1 MNQGPYGRFG
11 GYSPEALS
19 GFVKFHPQYPV
30 LKVPGGASCP
40 PCASRSRLA
49 RGCILRASPPRV
61 KGKFGFGRIYCGARA
76 DSADPSG
83 FSQLAQS
90 LPRGPC
96 RPSLWRSLHN
106 RRGGGAGTGV
116 PARFPR
122 RSAPPSGRSGRDG
135 KMPLRRDPPRA
146 APAPPT
152 ASCYVQRRCARAAQ
166 AMMRRRRESWR
177 RRRIGDMPATAIRQ
191 CPRLQSRGKERDARP
206 QRALA
211 RRRRQR
217 RRLRAP
223 PSSPKAQGGC
233 TSTADAGVYIA
244 YAKASF

>member
-1 MNQGPYGRFG
+1 MYITGFPAPGQGKVRIRPDLLRRAG
-11 GYSPEALS
+11 G
-19 GFVKFHPQYPV
+19 FR
-30 LKVPGGASCP
+30 
-40 PCASRSRLA
+40 RSV
-49 RGCILRASPPRV
+49 GVFP
-61 KGKFGFGRIYCGARA
+61 ARA
-76 DSADPSG
+76 IVTAG
-83 FSQLAQS
+83 A
-90 LPRGPC
+90 LPPILVEE
-96 RPSLWRSLHN
+96 PPQP
-106 RRGGGAGTGV
+106 GGAGTGV
-116 PARFPR
+116 PARFPPAER
-122 RSAPPSGRSGRDG
+122 APIRPIRPGREDALAAGS
-135 KMPLRRDPPRA
+135 PRA

-152 ASCYVQRRCARAAQ
+152 ASCYVRRRCARAAQ

-191 CPRLQSRGKERDARP
+191 CPRLRSRGKERDARP

-233 TSTADAGVYIA
+233 TSTADAGAYIA

>member
-1 MNQGPYGRFG
+1 MPAVRFAFPLGARMYITGFPAPGQGKVRIRAELFRRAG
-11 GYSPEALS
+11 GFRRAVGVFPARAIVTAGAL
-19 GFVKFHPQYPV
+19 PPV
-30 LKVPGGASCP
+30 LVEEP
-40 PCASRSRLA
+40 PQ
-49 RGCILRASPPRV
+49 P
-61 KGKFGFGRIYCGARA
+61 
-76 DSADPSG
+76 
-83 FSQLAQS
+83 
-90 LPRGPC
+90 
-96 RPSLWRSLHN
+96 
-106 RRGGGAGTGV
+106 GGGAGTGV

-122 RSAPPSGRSGRDG
+122 RSAPPSDRSGRDG

-166 AMMRRRRESWR
+166 AMMRRRRESWC

-191 CPRLQSRGKERDARP
+191 CPRLRSRGKERDARP

-223 PSSPKAQGGC
+223 PSSPKAQGGVHVDRRRGRVYRLC
-233 TSTADAGVYIA
+233 ESVVLTNAGC
-244 YAKASF
+244 

>member
-1 MNQGPYGRFG
+1 MDSGGFITARGRIPQSRRSFPSSRNRYRG
-11 GYSPEALS
+11 GLAA
-19 GFVKFHPQYPV
+19 HPC
-30 LKVPGGASCP
+30 GGASTT
-40 PCASRSRLA
+40 
-49 RGCILRASPPRV
+49 
-61 KGKFGFGRIYCGARA
+61 
-76 DSADPSG
+76 
-83 FSQLAQS
+83 
-90 LPRGPC
+90 
-96 RPSLWRSLHN
+96 
-106 RRGGGAGTGV
+106 GGAETGV
-116 PARFPR
+116 PARSPR

-166 AMMRRRRESWR
+166 ATMRRRRKSWR

-191 CPRLQSRGKERDARP
+191 CPRLRSRGKERDARP

-223 PSSPKAQGGC
+223 PSSPKAQGGARRPPTRARISLMRKRRFNQC
-233 TSTADAGVYIA
+233 GMLIMIHALHAHRFRA
-244 YAKASF
+244 

>member
-1 MNQGPYGRFG
+1 MIASGED
-11 GYSPEALS
+11 SPEALS

-30 LKVPGGASCP
+30 LKVPGGASRP

-49 RGCILRASPPRV
+49 RGCILRTSPPRV
-61 KGKFGFGRIYCGARA
+61 KGKFGFGRIYYGARA
-76 DSADPSG
+76 DSAEPSE

-106 RRGGGAGTGV
+106 RGGAGTGV

-122 RSAPPSGRSGRDG
+122 RSAPPSDRSGRDG

-166 AMMRRRRESWR
+166 AMMRRRRESWC

-191 CPRLQSRGKERDARP
+191 CPRLRSRGKERDARP

-223 PSSPKAQGGC
+223 PSSPKAQGGVHVDRRRGRVYRLC
-233 TSTADAGVYIA
+233 ESVVLINAGC
-244 YAKASF
+244 

>member
-1 MNQGPYGRFG
+1 MLRG
-11 GYSPEALS
+11 SCPEALS

-30 LKVPGGASCP
+30 LKVPGGACGP

-49 RGCILRASPPRV
+49 RRCILRTSPPRV
-61 KGKFGFGRIYCGARA
+61 KGKFGFGRIYYGARA
-76 DSADPSG
+76 DSAEPSE

-106 RRGGGAGTGV
+106 RGGERGRASRRDSPGGA
-116 PARFPR
+116 RPR
-122 RSAPPSGRSGRDG
+122 PGRSGRDG

-152 ASCYVQRRCARAAQ
+152 ASCYVRRRCARAAQ
-166 AMMRRRRESWR
+166 AMMRRRRKSWC

-191 CPRLQSRGKERDARP
+191 CPRLRSRGKERDARP

-223 PSSPKAQGGC
+223 PSSPKAQGGVHVDRRRGRVYRLC
-233 TSTADAGVYIA
+233 ESVVLTNAGC
-244 YAKASF
+244 

>member
-1 MNQGPYGRFG
+1 MNQGPYDRFG

-30 LKVPGGASCP
+30 LKVPGGACGP

-49 RGCILRASPPRV
+49 RRCILRTSPPRV
-61 KGKFGFGRIYCGARA
+61 KGKFGFGRIYYGARA
-76 DSADPSG
+76 DSAEPSE

-106 RRGGGAGTGV
+106 RGGGARTGV

-122 RSAPPSGRSGRDG
+122 RSAPPSDRSGRDG

-166 AMMRRRRESWR
+166 AMMRRRRESWC

-191 CPRLQSRGKERDARP
+191 CPRLRSRGKERDARP

-233 TSTADAGVYIA
+233 TSTADAGAYIA